1 MEFRDLVHLTHI
13 IFFLK
18 LSNMKTKLALMAA
31 IFSCSITLSASAQ
44 SDLIAKNNLPQRI
57 DLSVQ
62 GKSHSAIVFNAAD
75 FHMRQKSIEHW
86 KKLKRMG
93 IITTGLGVGCF
104 IGGVAMV
111 ATEANDPYYNENDP
125 SATAAAGA
133 LGIVGSVPAVL
144 GGITMWVIGGVN
156 NAKMK
161 KAGFSISNTK
171 DGMGIVYKF

>member
-1 MEFRDLVHLTHI
+1 
-13 IFFLK
+13 
-18 LSNMKTKLALMAA
+18 
-31 IFSCSITLSASAQ
+31 
-44 SDLIAKNNLPQRI
+44 
-57 DLSVQ
+57 
-62 GKSHSAIVFNAAD
+62 
-75 FHMRQKSIEHW
+75 
-86 KKLKRMG
+86 MG